1 MPDDRSHWFV
11 ERRDFLWASRIVAG
25 SVVAVAMAASTFAQ
39 VQDRIPTGAISGL
52 VIDGVTGQAVAG
64 ATVSLSRLDVS
75 GAGRR
80 VVTDSRGR
88 FVFGNLETSDDYF
101 LGARRFG
108 YAPTRYGWTGPN
120 QSLAV
125 RDIKRVKV
133 NDGQWVSDITIPL
146 WRLASLSGR
155 VLDERGEPMVGVAVR
170 VYSRRPIAGSTQ
182 LVAGPIATTDDRGVY
197 RVVDLD
203 PGAYYVA
210 VLSVQSTVLATTPDA
225 TPTWAVGQLATG
237 GIGGG
242 KGNAVAAPTVDV
254 DGRHRLAITN
264 FATPPPPSSA
274 QPRAYAPVFYPGV
287 RAAADATAIQVQY
300 GDTRAGV
307 DFQVQ
312 PVPAVRVSGRLEG
325 WTEPPTFLLR
335 LLPRGSE
342 QLGFGA
348 EVATTTCEP
357 DGRFTF
363 LNVPDGDY
371 TLIAQASVM
380 DFTSGDESKRF
391 PDAPGFPQG
400 GITVGSMVGAPGLG
414 FLSRHGAANPH
425 WARVPVSVGGR
436 DIDDLAVPL
445 RKTVTIRGRVAFAE
459 GVKPPARNRV
469 LLHAQPANGDP
480 SLGQPS
486 GGTQADDPQLTLT
499 IGGLLGGTYLL
510 SPFQNFGVVSVM
522 ANGKDVTYSGFD
534 ASLGEDFDD
543 VVVTLTD
550 KRGVISGRMDGLRDP
565 SRTAAVI
572 VFPVQAERWV
582 NFGWEPP
589 QFRATRASVEGTFTI
604 DNLPAGD
611 YYAIA
616 VDAAHINAWLDPKWL
631 ATAAPL
637 ATRVSIGWGDKREVA
652 LQFVEWVSK

>member
-1 MPDDRSHWFV
+1 MI
-11 ERRDFLWASRIVAG
+11 RRVAAG
-25 SVVAVAMAASTFAQ
+25 SVVGVVMATSAFAQ
-39 VQDRIPTGAISGL
+39 VQDRIRTGAISGL
-52 VIDGVTGQAVAG
+52 VIDAVTGQPVAG
-64 ATVSLSRLDVS
+64 ATASLSRLDVS

-88 FVFGNLETSDDYF
+88 FVFGNLEPSDAYY

-120 QSLAV
+120 QSLLV

-170 VYSRRPIAGSTQ
+170 VYSRRSIAGSSQ
-182 LVAGPIATTDDRGVY
+182 LVAGSIATTDDRGVY
-197 RVVDLD
+197 RVVDLE

-210 VLSVQSTVLATTPDA
+210 VLSVQSTVLSTTPDA
-225 TPTWAVGQLATG
+225 APTWAVGQLATG

-242 KGNAVAAPTVDV
+242 KGQAVSAPTVDV

-274 QPRAYAPVFYPGV
+274 QSRAYAPAFYPGV
-287 RAAADATAIQVQY
+287 RAASDATAIEVEY
-300 GDTRAGV
+300 GDSRAGV

-312 PVPAVRVSGRLEG
+312 PVPTVRVSGRLEG

-363 LNVPDGDY
+363 LNVPDGEY

-380 DFTSGDESKRF
+380 DFTTGDESKRF

-400 GITVGSMVGAPGLG
+400 GITVGSMAGAPGLG
-414 FLSRHGAANPH
+414 FLSRHGAANPR

-445 RKTVTIRGRVAFAE
+445 RKTVTIRGRIAFVD
-459 GVKPPARNRV
+459 GTTPPANNRV
-469 LLHAQPANGDP
+469 LLHAHPANGDP

-486 GGTQADDPQLTLT
+486 GGTQAEDPKLALT

-510 SPFQNFGVVSVM
+510 SPFQNFGVVSVV
-522 ANGKDVTYSGFD
+522 ANGKDVTYTGLD

-550 KRGVISGRMDGLRDP
+550 KLAVISGRVDGLRDAA
-565 SRTAAVI
+565 RTAAVI
-572 VFPVQAERWV
+572 VFPVQSERWV
-582 NFGWEPP
+582 NFGWDPP
-589 QFRATRASVEGTFTI
+589 QFRTTRASVEGTFTI
-604 DNLPAGD
+604 EDLPAGD
-611 YYAIA
+611 YHVIA
-616 VDAAHINAWLDPKWL
+616 VDAALINAWLDPKWL
-631 ATAAPL
+631 ATAASL
-637 ATRVSIGWGDKREVA
+637 ASRVSIAWGDKREVA
-652 LQFVEWVSK
+652 LQYVERVSK